1 MNSWFDPETGLFR
14 LDELVA
20 ERETF
25 KTIMDDGLVSDT
37 ELHAQSERVVGLLR
51 HAEAELDEAARGL
64 VQELLAELAVLYAV
78 SQYHTLQQTVDG
90 RNE

>member
-14 LDELVA
+14 LDDIVA

-37 ELHAQSERVVGLLR
+37 ELHVQSERVLTLLR
-51 HAEAELDEAARGL
+51 RAETELDAAARGL

-78 SQYHTLQQTVDG
+78 SQYHSLQQTVDG